1 MLKNIWEWFLWFTGV
16 TDAGWSAWWG
26 GFFSCLPLF
35 GVFAVVWRRLKCHAP
50 GCHRIG
56 LHRTADGLYVL
67 CRKHHPDVHNNLA
80 LEHIQKSH
88 VNAKAKKDSD

>member
-26 GFFSCLPLF
+26 GFFSCLP
-35 GVFAVVWRRLKCHAP
+35 P

-67 CRKHHPDVHNNLA
+67 CRKHHPDVPNNLT

-88 VNAKAKKDSD
+88 INAKAKKDK

>member
-35 GVFAVVWRRLKCHAP
+35 GVFAVVW
-50 GCHRIG
+50 
-56 LHRTADGLYVL
+56 
-67 CRKHHPDVHNNLA
+67 
-80 LEHIQKSH
+80 
-88 VNAKAKKDSD
+88 

>member
-16 TDAGWSAWWG
+16 TDA
-26 GFFSCLPLF
+26 
-35 GVFAVVWRRLKCHAP
+35 

-67 CRKHHPDVHNNLA
+67 CRKHHPDVPNNLT

-88 VNAKAKKDSD
+88 VNAKAKKDK